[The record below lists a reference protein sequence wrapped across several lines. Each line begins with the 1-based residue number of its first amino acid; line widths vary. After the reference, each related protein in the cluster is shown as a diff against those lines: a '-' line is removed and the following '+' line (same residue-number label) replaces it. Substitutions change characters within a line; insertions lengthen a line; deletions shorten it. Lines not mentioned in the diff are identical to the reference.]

1 MAPAATSGIAALAAP
16 LIRLARRGSLLV
28 ATDFDGT
35 LAPVVRDPDRA
46 APLPEARRALEQ
58 LASHTPVAVISAR
71 DLANLASRCRITGA
85 LLLGSYGQE
94 PWLQL
99 SSGEPPP
106 APPRPRPE
114 LLQLAQELS
123 AYTARMPGVG
133 VEAKA
138 LGVAVHYRNS
148 PEPRRVGPLIRRQ
161 VEELCR
167 SHQLQVVRGRQVV
180 EARPF
185 RSGNKGTALRLLLDR
200 LGPRG
205 CVYAGDDLGDLP
217 AMRELHS
224 QRGELELAAAV
235 GVGSSEVNP
244 ELVGEADLLL
254 EGPREWAAL
263 LAEVA
268 QGVVRA
274 TGPGGR

>member
-1 MAPAATSGIAALAAP
+1 MAAAATSGIAALAAP

-46 APLPEARRALEQ
+46 APLLEARVALEK

-123 AYTARMPGVG
+123 AYTAGMPGVG
-133 VEAKA
+133 VEVKA
-138 LGVAVHYRNS
+138 
-148 PEPRRVGPLIRRQ
+148 
-161 VEELCR
+161 
-167 SHQLQVVRGRQVV
+167 
-180 EARPF
+180 
-185 RSGNKGTALRLLLDR
+185 
-200 LGPRG
+200 
-205 CVYAGDDLGDLP
+205 
-217 AMRELHS
+217 
-224 QRGELELAAAV
+224 
-235 GVGSSEVNP
+235 
-244 ELVGEADLLL
+244 
-254 EGPREWAAL
+254 
-263 LAEVA
+263 
-268 QGVVRA
+268 
-274 TGPGGR
+274 